1 MIKKQ
6 GKGYKVRKGR
16 VLYQRERYIM
26 QMTLTK
32 KDEITFMEQE
42 FLRLIDRVQRDEDKK
57 LRLIV
62 DNTSKKSPAP
72 IFMDEE

>member
-62 DNTSKKSPAP
+62 DNTSKSPAR

>member
-1 MIKKQ
+1 VIKKQ

-62 DNTSKKSPAP
+62 DNTSKKSPAR